1 MPIKSFG
8 HEYARLAFT
17 SGLCAACLAI
27 AGYFPTRALA
37 ADGGL
42 IGMGLGI
49 GVSLLAALVGAIPIC
64 MAASQSPTKGPT
76 AVLAGTAVRFILVL
90 GAVVPISFSGLVH
103 RKAFIVWVVISYLVL
118 LMLDTLMAVS
128 SLKAAREGPK

>member
-8 HEYARLAFT
+8 HEYARLAAI
-17 SGLCAACLAI
+17 SGLCAVGLAV
-27 AGYFPTRALA
+27 AGYFPTRAMAGDHSLV
-37 ADGGL
+37 
-42 IGMGLGI
+42 GMAVGI
-49 GVSLLAALVGAIPIC
+49 GVSLFAALIGAIPIC

-118 LMLDTLMAVS
+118 LLLDTLMAVS